1 MAYVL
6 TSLLAM
12 LSFTANDGL
21 LNMTAFSLFEL
32 TFFVYYYLFLGVSY
46 GYNSS
51 IR

>member
-6 TSLLAM
+6 TSLFAM
-12 LSFTANDGL
+12 LSFATNDSL

-32 TFFVYYYLFLGVSY
+32 IFFVYYYLFLGVSY
-46 GYNSS
+46 GYNSP